1 MDRSSVSI
9 SPSKPFNS
17 NLSTP
22 TKHHPPSDKVTPNS
36 MLRNMF
42 ARNRPSNSPHTSP
55 SKPPLHPIANTV
67 VLTPSKRSVK
77 GWQSPSP
84 EPEGE
89 DASEG
94 SPTPTKI
101 KGSMTHTFQEVKQEL
116 KEIQASDEPLEVQG
130 GQIVR
135 SSKSSGESDEKPA
148 TNGGAKREI
157 SPTLRNDDPFQATS
171 NGGTSREQEDTP
183 RPTKRVRM
191 ESPHAPSQI
200 VSSQS
205 LLPTPAR
212 LTLSQLSAKS
222 NHTEDSAST
231 VPSNLSSTAWTYRSS
246 PPSRQQIANTME
258 EHGVDSVI
266 YTDPHYSNRN
276 DIPGRA
282 KMFAGRMFTLRG
294 NGLKEMQEF
303 ESSFGGLKGKGRA
316 GKAKKAG
323 QSGWEYAPLPPRR
336 HTVVTWC
343 EEQDAIEAERCEFR
357 YLMVRMQL
365 ISSPSRCYS
374 YFSTCSSHPEEQVR
388 LQVFAKEEVERHR
401 T

>member
-1 MDRSSVSI
+1 
-9 SPSKPFNS
+9 
-17 NLSTP
+17 
-22 TKHHPPSDKVTPNS
+22 VTPNS

-42 ARNRPSNSPHTSP
+42 ARNRPSHSPYTSP
-55 SKPPLHPIANTV
+55 SKPPTYPTTNTV

-84 EPEGE
+84 EPE

-101 KGSMTHTFQEVKQEL
+101 KGSMTHTFDEVKQEL
-116 KEIQASDEPLEVQG
+116 KEIQASDEPLDVQG
-130 GQIVR
+130 GQNVR
-135 SSKSSGESDEKPA
+135 SSKSSGESDEKPVA
-148 TNGGAKREI
+148 NGVKREI
-157 SPTLRNDDPFQATS
+157 SPTLRNDDPFQATYVD
-171 NGGTSREQEDTP
+171 GTAVGQDETP

-191 ESPHAPSQI
+191 ASPKAPSQI

-205 LLPTPAR
+205 LLPTPQR

-222 NHTEDSAST
+222 HVTEDSTST
-231 VPSNLSSTAWTYRSS
+231 VPSNLSSTAWTYRTA

-258 EHGVDSVI
+258 EFGVDSVI
-266 YTDPHYSNRN
+266 YTDPHYSNRS

-294 NGLKEMQEF
+294 NGIKEMQEF

-316 GKAKKAG
+316 GRGKKVG
-323 QSGWEYAPLPPRR
+323 HHGWEYGPLPPRR
-336 HTVVTWC
+336 QAVVSWC
-343 EEQDAIEAERCEFR
+343 AEQDAEAERCEPYINR
-357 YLMVRMQL
+357 YIQ
-365 ISSPSRCYS
+365 SSLPVSSARRVCD
-374 YFSTCSSHPEEQVR
+374 FSARPTDSEEQVR
-388 LQVFAKEEVERHR
+388 IQVFAKEEIEGNG